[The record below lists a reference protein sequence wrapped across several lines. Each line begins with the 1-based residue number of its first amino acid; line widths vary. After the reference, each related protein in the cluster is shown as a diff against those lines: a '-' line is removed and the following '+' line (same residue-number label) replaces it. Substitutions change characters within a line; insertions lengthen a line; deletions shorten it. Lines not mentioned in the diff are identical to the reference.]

1 MSATGVIITV
11 TLAAQPPAA
20 QPRDPGAGRLARFAL
35 RALQIGGKQL
45 IHQLCITV
53 QFLGSQ
59 FAPMKQQQF

>member
-11 TLAAQPPAA
+11 TLAA

-53 QFLGSQ
+53 QFIGSQ
-59 FAPMKQQQF
+59 FAPMKQQF